1 MEKSIYN
8 ASKKRE
14 GEMGWVDGARGHGFD
29 ESGRI
34 GRRNFIRVEIGYG
47 HNKKTVQIMQM

>member
-8 ASKKRE
+8 AGRKRE
-14 GEMGWVDGARGHGFD
+14 GEVGWVDGARGHGFD

-34 GRRNFIRVEIGYG
+34 ARRNFINRSRIWS
-47 HNKKTVQIMQM
+47 